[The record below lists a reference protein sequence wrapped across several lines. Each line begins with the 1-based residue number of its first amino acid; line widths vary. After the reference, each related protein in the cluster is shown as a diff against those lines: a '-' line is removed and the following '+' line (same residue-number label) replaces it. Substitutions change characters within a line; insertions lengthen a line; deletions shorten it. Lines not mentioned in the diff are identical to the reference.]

1 MRFSRFLSTF
11 ILVCLSTSLAGQMT
25 PNAPIKNFRL
35 PRFGDNGYTQWVL
48 QGGQGIYDSEE
59 QVRVIDMSMRVY
71 SGDERM
77 AHELS
82 MDSPAATLR
91 LQENRAQSEAAI
103 EIVGANFKISGIG
116 WEWSGQTKEIVVKH
130 QSVVTFTQGISG
142 AFVDTDTAET
152 GAVSETEIHSDRLVL
167 RTTEEEYYFE
177 FTGGVHVLSE
187 EMDLRSQTLI
197 AVADPPAGRES
208 QGNAIVEAV
217 APSELNAIR
226 QIIAQGDVIILQS
239 GKTVRADD
247 AEFFPREELANLT
260 GAASVATQGAYLSG
274 ETIRSQTGEI
284 VIAGTPSS
292 GRAQM
297 ILTETG
303 GLGIQGASALSSETI
318 VLSDVITM
326 REQETENYFLFAG
339 TVEVM
344 SGAVQM
350 NSARMTILA
359 NKLDTAET
367 SATDADADLKVG
379 KVTNI
384 VADGGVRI
392 EQSGQIATSEQVS
405 FYPGEQRAVL
415 TGRPR
420 VTNGEA
426 IVTGQTMELQPQLAI
441 IRGASREPVVVRLPE
456 MPDLGYSAFTPVDS
470 SSSDAVETS
479 GLKPGTSSVTAVE
492 TVVMSQLLR
501 MVEEPA
507 QTIFRFTE
515 DVEVAATNLNAT
527 CDRLDVIAVEQAQV
541 GSDDNVR
548 LEVKRIE
555 AHDNVAIKQAGRTA
569 TAQQASIFPQE
580 GKVVL
585 EGEAI
590 VDDDRGRVSGH
601 RMTLLQGQRR
611 AIVEGGGPDGERA
624 RITLPAMPGS
634 Q

>member
-1 MRFSRFLSTF
+1 MRFSRFLPTF
-11 ILVCLSTSLAGQMT
+11 LLVCLTSSLLGQMT

-59 QVRVIDMSMRVY
+59 QVRVVDMSMRVY

-103 EIVGANFKISGIG
+103 EIVGANFKITGVG
-116 WEWSGQTKEIVVKH
+116 WEWSGETKEIVVKH
-130 QSVVTFTQGISG
+130 QSVVTFTQGIAG
-142 AFVDTDTAET
+142 AFVDTGET
-152 GAVSETEIHSDRLVL
+152 DSASVSETEIHSDRLVL

-177 FTGGVHVLSE
+177 FTGGVHVISE

-197 AVADPPAGRES
+197 ALADPPAGRES
-208 QGNAIVEAV
+208 SGNAIVEVV
-217 APSELNAIR
+217 APSEINAIR
-226 QIIAQGDVIILQS
+226 QIIAKEDVIILQS
-239 GKTVRADD
+239 GKTVRSDE
-247 AEFFPREELANLT
+247 AEFFPREQLAHLS
-260 GAASVATQGAYLSG
+260 GAASVVTQGAYLSG

-284 VIAGTPSS
+284 VIEGTPSS

-318 VLSDVITM
+318 VLSDTITM
-326 REQETENYFLFAG
+326 REQATENHFLFAG
-339 TVEVM
+339 SVEVM

-350 NSARMTILA
+350 NAARMTILA
-359 NKLDTAET
+359 NKSDTPEAN
-367 SATDADADLKVG
+367 SAAADADLKVG
-379 KVTNI
+379 EVKNI

-392 EQSGQIATSEQVS
+392 EQSGQIATSEQVT
-405 FYPGEQRAVL
+405 FYPSEQRAVL
-415 TGRPR
+415 TGQPR

-426 IVTGQTMELQPQLAI
+426 VVTGKTMELQPQLAI
-441 IRGASREPVVVRLPE
+441 IRGVSSDPVVVRLPE
-456 MPDLGYSAFTPVDS
+456 MPDLGYDAFAPVASPAPVTTPEPKPS
-470 SSSDAVETS
+470 SSSVA
-479 GLKPGTSSVTAVE
+479 AVE
-492 TVVMSQLLR
+492 TVVTSQLLR
-501 MVEEPA
+501 MVEEP
-507 QTIFRFTE
+507 TRTVFRFTE
-515 DVEVAATNLNAT
+515 DVRVTATNLDTT
-527 CDRLDVIAVEQAQV
+527 CDRLDVIAVEQAQA
-541 GSDDNVR
+541 GANVEDR
-548 LEVKRIE
+548 LEVERIE
-555 AHDNVAIKQAGRTA
+555 AHDQVVIKQTGRTA
-569 TAQQASIFPQE
+569 TAQQAIISPQE

-590 VDDDRGRVSGH
+590 VEDDRGRVSGH

-634 Q
+634 N